1 MTQTVTAP
9 DPAAQPRPASRRRR
23 RHPVARMVSVSAGW
37 VLLVVGIIITPTPVP
52 IGLMLVA
59 VAVFLLAR
67 DSHLARRGIRAL
79 RRRYPAVD
87 RSLTQVSPRL
97 PRTMRTVL
105 RRTAPL
111 ASRLAARAAALGQV
125 DRGAA

>member
-1 MTQTVTAP
+1 
-9 DPAAQPRPASRRRR
+9 
-23 RHPVARMVSVSAGW
+23 MVSVAAGW
-37 VLLVVGIIITPTPVP
+37 ILLVVGIIITPTPVP

-79 RRRYPAVD
+79 RRRYPAID
-87 RSLTQVSPRL
+87 RSLTQVAPRL

-111 ASRLAARAAALGQV
+111 ASRLAARATALGQV
-125 DRGAA
+125 DREAV

>member
-1 MTQTVTAP
+1 MTQTATPP
-9 DPAAQPRPASRRRR
+9 DPAAPPHPANRRR
-23 RHPVARMVSVSAGW
+23 RHPIARLVSVSAGW
-37 VLLVVGIIITPTPVP
+37 VLLVVGVITTPTPVP
-52 IGLMLVA
+52 IGLVLVA
-59 VAVFLLAR
+59 VALFLLAR
-67 DSHLARRGIRAL
+67 DSHIARRGIRAL

-111 ASRLAARAAALGQV
+111 ASRLAARTATLDQV
-125 DRGAA
+125 DREAA